1 MKGADGDRNGCSVH
15 KGASRV
21 SGGSIRKT
29 GMLFFGFFFSQ
40 RSSQDRRCC
49 RGEVGTEILEEQKKK
64 SNAYFGK
71 TLVRLACNQEK
82 NKEQKNQIE
91 KWNPKNETNCKKKQ
105 LTVPTEELNS
115 LYQMVC
121 IIIMACSSSSSSS
134 SEERDGVH
142 SVTWRNENDLKNPT
156 EISGDG
162 WGKAKKGNG
171 VWWLVSS
178 VRIPDFQRFKFAC
191 DEKCWWE
198 LRSKKEKASTLESY
212 TENMLSA
219 RNPNLWFETIVY
231 ILYLSM

>member
-1 MKGADGDRNGCSVH
+1 MSYKTTRKGKEGKRKRKGSEWGCVGLLVLQKTSICCDEGCRWGSQRLQCAQGGKPGFGGKHSKNRNV
-15 KGASRV
+15 V
-21 SGGSIRKT
+21 
-29 GMLFFGFFFSQ
+29 FWGFFFTAQLTRQEVLQ
-40 RSSQDRRCC
+40 RESGHGNIRR
-49 RGEVGTEILEEQKKK
+49 TEKK

-142 SVTWRNENDLKNPT
+142 SVMWRNENDLKNPT
-156 EISGDG
+156 EISGDR
-162 WGKAKKGNG
+162 WGKGKKGDG

-198 LRSKKEKASTLESY
+198 LR
-212 TENMLSA
+212 
-219 RNPNLWFETIVY
+219 
-231 ILYLSM
+231 